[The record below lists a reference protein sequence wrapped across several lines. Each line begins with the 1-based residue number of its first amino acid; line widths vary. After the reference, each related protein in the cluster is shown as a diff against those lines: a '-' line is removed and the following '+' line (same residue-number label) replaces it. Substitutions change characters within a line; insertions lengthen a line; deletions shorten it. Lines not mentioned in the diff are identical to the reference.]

1 MPVLVVV
8 TVAALLAAAEPLDRF
23 PGAAPS
29 YLVAVDG
36 NLVWARAPDL
46 PRAPASLAKIL
57 AALVA
62 LESPPSAE
70 WLTVSHRAA
79 SATGSRIG
87 LRPGEQVRVADAV
100 AAMLIK
106 SANDACLAVAEQLS
120 GSGAAFASRMNRRAA
135 ELGLSGTRFV
145 DPCGHDALGQ
155 HTTARD
161 LWTLARVALENPE
174 IRRMVALSSVRLE
187 TRSGRVLQATTSNAL
202 LGRLPGADG
211 VKTGFTP
218 DAGKCV
224 VVHAVRGGRD
234 VMLVLLGAPDRW
246 WTAAALVERAFA
258 ETPPRE

>member
-1 MPVLVVV
+1 V
-8 TVAALLAAAEPLDRF
+8 TFLAVAAVAALLAGTEPFDRF

-29 YLVAVDG
+29 YLVEVDG
-36 NLVWARAPDL
+36 KVLWARAPDD

-62 LESPPSAE
+62 LESAPPAE
-70 WLTVSHRAA
+70 WLTVSRRAA

-87 LRPGEQVRVADAV
+87 LRTGEQVRFADAV

-120 GSGAAFASRMNRRAA
+120 GTGAAFASRMNRRAA

-145 DPCGHDALGQ
+145 DPCGHDAPGQ

-161 LWTLARVALENPE
+161 LWTLARVALGNSEF
-174 IRRMVALSSVRLE
+174 RRLVALTEVRLE
-187 TRSGRVLQATTSNAL
+187 TRAGRVLQAGTSNAL

-218 DAGKCV
+218 EAGKCV
-224 VVHAVRGGRD
+224 VVHAVRDGRD
-234 VMLVLLGAPDRW
+234 VLVVLLGAPDRW
-246 WTAAALVERAFA
+246 WTAAALVEKAFA
-258 ETPPRE
+258 EPASGD

>member
-1 MPVLVVV
+1 V
-8 TVAALLAAAEPLDRF
+8 TVLAVAAVAAFLAGAEPFDRF

-36 NLVWARAPDL
+36 SPIWARAPDA

-62 LESPPSAE
+62 LESTPSAE
-70 WLTVSHRAA
+70 WLTVSPRAA

-87 LRPGEQVRVADAV
+87 LRPGEQVRFADAV
-100 AAMLIK
+100 AATLIK
-106 SANDACLAVAEQLS
+106 SANDACLAVAESLS

-135 ELGLSGTRFV
+135 EMGLTGTRFV
-145 DPCGHDALGQ
+145 DPCGHDAPGQ

-161 LWTLARVALENPE
+161 LWKLARVALGNPE
-174 IRRMVALSSVRLE
+174 FRRLVALPEVRLE
-187 TRSGRVLQATTSNAL
+187 TRAGRVLQATTSNAL

-218 DAGKCV
+218 EAGKCV

-234 VMLVLLGAPDRW
+234 VTLVLLGAPDRW

-258 ETPPRE
+258 ETPPSE